1 MEESDQSTRD
11 LLGRARTIAVVGL
24 SDNPDRDSHSVARY
38 LQSQG
43 YRVVPVNPKLSHV
56 LGEAA
61 YPSVT
66 AIPPEMK
73 VDIVDIFRRS
83 EEVEP
88 VVDDALRRGVGAVWM
103 QLGVSNEAA
112 AAKVRARGL
121 PVYQDRCIR
130 VEHRRLR
137 VPPAGP
143 ATGS

>member
-1 MEESDQSTRD
+1 MEAADAATRD
-11 LLGRARTIAVVGL
+11 LLTRARTIAVVGL
-24 SDNPDRDSHSVARY
+24 SDNPERDSHRIARF
-38 LQSQG
+38 LQGQG
-43 YRVVPVNPKLSHV
+43 YRVVPVNPKLTHV
-56 LGEAA
+56 LGERA
-61 YPSVT
+61 YPSLT
-66 AIPPEMK
+66 AIPPELT

-121 PVYQDRCIR
+121 PVYQDRCIM